1 MKVKYYGH
9 NSLDGGSKSVSF
21 VLPES
26 GIKWRV
32 TMPANY
38 PSNSVL
44 EWIKNEGIEDF
55 LTEKY
60 YKDKQYDEDNNI
72 RRREC
77 IRLHSFMFFFN
88 SFDGD
93 IEIYRA
99 RIEAAGYGSDEYS
112 WGLVKDIDNL
122 FDFYNEKTIN
132 QIKDKIEEEY
142 SDIKVKSIKIVKED
156 TSRGDKDFGDL
167 RGWIRD
173 NKLNQIL

>member
-1 MKVKYYGH
+1 MKVKYSGH
-9 NSLDGGSKSVSF
+9 NSLDDGSKIVAF
-21 VLPES
+21 GLPES

-38 PSNSVL
+38 HSSSVL
-44 EWIKNEGIEDF
+44 EWIRNEGIEDF

-60 YKDKQYDEDNNI
+60 YKDKQYDKDNNI
-72 RRREC
+72 RRREG

-99 RIEAAGYGSDEYS
+99 RYRNDEYS
-112 WGLVKDIDNL
+112 WSLMSDIDNL

-142 SDIKVKSIKIVKED
+142 RDIKVKSIKIVKED